1 MITIRIFPAPEKLI
15 QAATKQWHYQK
26 KTEVKRKQSP
36 GRKKEDH
43 TNNNNTDKK
52 DTAISTLHAAIA
64 KATKERLAL
73 ESETRDNLQKWK
85 KLS

>member
-1 MITIRIFPAPEKLI
+1 M
-15 QAATKQWHYQK
+15 
-26 KTEVKRKQSP
+26 KQSP
-36 GRKKEDH
+36 DRKKEDH

-64 KATKERLAL
+64 KANEERLAL
-73 ESETRDNLQKWK
+73 DSETRDNLKKRK